1 MAALRCQHCDQPL
14 TAAEIQAGWCDNC
27 GKRVASGL
35 VSAAAHAGVELAPPR
50 HASSASEVAV
60 ARSNAM
66 LGWGTV
72 RAGLAQVFVGAL
84 VVAAGLAIHL
94 LLDLNATAGMRER
107 PGTARLVLEVASNMM
122 LTIGTFLT
130 VAGMCMGCAAPG
142 DPGPKGWAIGVV
154 ACVALVLLVYLL
166 RVTFEFENRRVEREN
181 LERELRL
188 HTPRVEKTSP
198 PKRQE
203 PPYSE
208 GTLKALRYV
217 LEGTVWLGGILFL
230 IFLRGVAHAFH
241 RAGLAAHAVVYLA
254 VFLVAAG
261 LFVWFQI
268 AAARG
273 AYSREVLAS
282 LERVTLG
289 VFTALAVWLLA
300 VVGPIRGAVTRGL
313 AR

>member
-35 VSAAAHAGVELAPPR
+35 VSAAAHGGVELAPPR
-50 HASSASEVAV
+50 HASSVSEVAV
-60 ARSNAM
+60 AQSNAL

-84 VVAAGLAIHL
+84 VLAAGLTLHL
-94 LLDLNATAGMRER
+94 LLDLNATTGVRER
-107 PGTARLVLEVASNMM
+107 PGTAKLVLEFVSNRM
-122 LTIGTFLT
+122 LTIGIFLT

-154 ACVALVLLVYLL
+154 ACMALFLLIYLL
-166 RVTFEFENRRVEREN
+166 QITFQIENQRVAREN

-188 HTPRVEKTSP
+188 PTRRVEKPSP
-198 PKRQE
+198 LKRQE

-208 GTLKALRYV
+208 GLLKALRYV
-217 LEGTVWLGGILFL
+217 REGTVWLGGILFL

-241 RAGLAAHAVVYLA
+241 RAGLAAHAIVYLA

-273 AYSREVLAS
+273 TYSREVLES